1 MCNHLSNAITVCC
14 QFFGLFNA
22 LLLLID
28 TRFIGMASSAR
39 GNAQPELA
47 DLLPELLEDSS
58 DDVTTSD
65 DDVFTTD
72 EEYEAPDR

>member
-1 MCNHLSNAITVCC
+1 
-14 QFFGLFNA
+14 
-22 LLLLID
+22 
-28 TRFIGMASSAR
+28 MASSAR
-39 GNAQPELA
+39 GNAQSELA